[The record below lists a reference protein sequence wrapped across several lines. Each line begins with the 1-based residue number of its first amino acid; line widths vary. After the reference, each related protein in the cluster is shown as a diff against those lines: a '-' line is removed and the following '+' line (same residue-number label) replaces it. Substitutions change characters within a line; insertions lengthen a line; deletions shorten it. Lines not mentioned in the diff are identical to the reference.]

1 MAIIPRI
8 PKNELKNIEK
18 ALIGILKSI
27 FEKTIFK
34 LYKAKKPKHI
44 FLIILNIT
52 FIKSPTKKYV

>member
-1 MAIIPRI
+1 MAIIPKI

-34 LYKAKKPKHI
+34 LYKEKKPKHI